1 MITKAMYIARRN
13 TSLRAMDREIGRLMN
28 YANKST
34 EEIAVE
40 YYESIHGLRATRDK
54 AARKLREL
62 HTVSETAW
70 IGDEAT
76 TGVEDAWS
84 ELRDAV
90 LTAISTTYCEE
101 SRSP

>member
-1 MITKAMYIARRN
+1 
-13 TSLRAMDREIGRLMN
+13 MN

-34 EEIAVE
+34 GEIAFK
-40 YYESIHGLRATRDK
+40 YYELIHGLRATRDK

-76 TGVEDAWS
+76 KGVEDA
-84 ELRDAV
+84 
-90 LTAISTTYCEE
+90 
-101 SRSP
+101 